1 MQFPLYKFEDY
12 IDDKILK
19 RGLAY
24 FKRGVILDFS
34 EIYNGNYEA
43 IVSGTEQY
51 TVHLEVKNNTIT
63 TYNCDCPYDYGPVC
77 KHIIA
82 VIFYLQED
90 IPAISIPNPKK
101 KKSKSISQQV
111 KDLLQ
116 VIPHTELK
124 DFIQENSEKDRQF
137 RNHFLAYFGHLN
149 QKQSK
154 AFFQKQIHSILK
166 TAAGRDGWIGW
177 QDMKYVVSSMQVF
190 LDNSE
195 KFVSN
200 RNFKSVFYCNTA
212 LLEEMTEALQYGDDS
227 NGEFG
232 YFIDAALGFL
242 YKLTQEKLPDK
253 LRKELFEYCITSF
266 NQKLFEGWDWH
277 LGMLHLACK
286 MIDKEKDADSIIACL
301 DTINEGYIINQVQ
314 ALKLDLL
321 RKFKAKN
328 EVDTFIHKHISN
340 NAIRKKEIEKAFE
353 EKNFE
358 RVITLSKDGIEW
370 DKKDKPGLVKVWYNW
385 LLKVAQ
391 VQRDTEKIIEYAR
404 FLFIDNFYPE
414 QDYYQVLKDTVDRES
429 WHEFLENI
437 IKEITPTQSWTKIEL
452 IRKIYIKEEWWDK
465 LFLMLKQNP
474 TLENIKQNESYLS
487 KTYATQLID
496 LYDKAILKYLDEQMG
511 RTSYRQACRYL
522 RRMKK
527 LGGTEQVNELID
539 IIKSKYP
546 RRIALMDELNKV

>member
-82 VIFYLQED
+82 AIFYLQED
-90 IPAISIPNPKK
+90 IPAISIPNP

-154 AFFQKQIHSILK
+154 AFYQKQIHSILK

-195 KFVSN
+195 NFVSN

-277 LGMLHLACK
+277 LGMLHLACE

-301 DTINEGYIINQVQ
+301 DTISEGYIINQAQ

-321 RKFKAKN
+321 RMFKAKN

-370 DKKDKPGLVKVWYNW
+370 DKKDKPGLVKAWYNW

-452 IRKIYIKEEWWDK
+452 IRKIYIKEKWWDK

>member
-370 DKKDKPGLVKVWYNW
+370 DKKDKPGLVKAWYNW